1 MKKTL
6 IIVMTL
12 VIVPLFSLAQDDIY
26 FASSKNRKEATPQTS
41 LLKPLNEVRDVE
53 FVENEEN
60 VFADIKNQ
68 VNVWYSSIESVSTRS
83 SKASKSIDFTTQ
95 HYSISGV
102 IAKGVLCEG
111 TTAKFYET
119 ASLVPSL
126 LLEGRISYQT
136 SRLVVE
142 GIRYI
147 KTLTG
152 TSKIYGT
159 FYVYN
164 MVDFTMNYKPKK
176 AGSLKI
182 KCAKASYLEG
192 FYLECPVIVR
202 MNEKASVYVDGKTGG
217 RGYSF
222 LSAIIPNITLNDN
235 DSFDIYQILLQAKD
249 DVTICWENGIMF
261 KGKVR
266 PTPREDGSI
275 VFYTLDGEKTGMT
288 TGPKR
293 IIVSRENGNLIYT
306 QEHNNDNQPLSKE
319 TLYVRN
325 DETLSETDYWN
336 LERIYENC
344 YLAKWEYRNGNY
356 FEGSVKGIV
365 TADRISASA
374 IKGVFRY
381 SNGDRFEGD
390 VSTKTVGPFFIDGT
404 TYFVDG
410 TVSEGNWL
418 ENFRLS
424 DSQWAK
430 VYNCENPSKAKELA
444 KELMIAYEKQMKQER
459 YQSLLK
465 SVQALGETPYQKAL
479 RSLRDKYF
487 KKIEENSL
495 VSRQMI
501 RDCMMTAETLT
512 GSIFNQATLGASIVA
527 ILALTVTNVNNM
539 LMPSKVES
547 VGLEIMKSMEIDLKQ
562 VVKLAL
568 PIELELEKLQ
578 MEMIASK

>member
-1 MKKTL
+1 M
-6 IIVMTL
+6 
-12 VIVPLFSLAQDDIY
+12 
-26 FASSKNRKEATPQTS
+26 
-41 LLKPLNEVRDVE
+41 
-53 FVENEEN
+53 
-60 VFADIKNQ
+60 
-68 VNVWYSSIESVSTRS
+68 
-83 SKASKSIDFTTQ
+83 
-95 HYSISGV
+95 
-102 IAKGVLCEG
+102 
-111 TTAKFYET
+111 
-119 ASLVPSL
+119 
-126 LLEGRISYQT
+126 
-136 SRLVVE
+136 
-142 GIRYI
+142 
-147 KTLTG
+147 
-152 TSKIYGT
+152 
-159 FYVYN
+159 
-164 MVDFTMNYKPKK
+164 
-176 AGSLKI
+176 
-182 KCAKASYLEG
+182 
-192 FYLECPVIVR
+192 ECPVIVR

-222 LSAIIPNITLNDN
+222 LSAIIPNITLNDD